1 MLQSRDMIKIKKWK
15 DQEFI
20 VKSIETGRMRMPDTG
35 EDKEVM
41 TSVVIEHKGNNTQS
55 VMMYPWLLIV
65 SFFLSGTT
73 VSVGSGFTLQQRMRF
88 LQNPDLI
95 IGKPITVQYFAESP
109 GENGQ
114 ASLRF
119 PTVKMVYEEGV
130 RDV

>member
-1 MLQSRDMIKIKKWK
+1 MIKIKKWK

-41 TSVVIEHKGNNTQS
+41 TSVVIEHKGNSAQS
-55 VMMYPWLLIV
+55 HMMYPWLLILPV
-65 SFFLSGTT
+65 FFSGTT

>member
-1 MLQSRDMIKIKKWK
+1 
-15 DQEFI
+15 
-20 VKSIETGRMRMPDTG
+20 
-35 EDKEVM
+35 
-41 TSVVIEHKGNNTQS
+41 
-55 VMMYPWLLIV
+55 
-65 SFFLSGTT
+65 
-73 VSVGSGFTLQQRMRF
+73 MRF

-119 PTVKMVYEEGV
+119 PTVKMVYEQGV